1 MCPLPPVPFAQMCI
15 QRKTLNKFIRDLS
28 RGDDNPIPP
37 DYPSRTAPSTKD
49 APIAPNPAGA
59 VGLKRN
65 KSRRARS
72 TSSRSMPN
80 TANPAA
86 GASAS
91 ASLSS
96 ALAHTTHA
104 PPPDQVWG
112 RKPELVRDKVREEA
126 ERAAASRGGRVR
138 MPSKR
143 AREASG
149 QEPDEEAPQLMSSK
163 QRIEQQQK
171 AQCLRKQRKEYI
183 DASFP
188 PGVVLGVCATGR
200 GAGGSGGAAQ
210 GAETNR
216 EWERVSSGVLSSRR
230 TPKY

>member
-96 ALAHTTHA
+96 ALAHTMHA

-126 ERAAASRGGRVR
+126 ERAAASRGGRAR

-149 QEPDEEAPQLMSSK
+149 QEPDEEAPRVSGSRGRNTSTQASRLESYWECVP
-163 QRIEQQQK
+163 QDGGRGE
-171 AQCLRKQRKEYI
+171 AGVPRKERRPT
-183 DASFP
+183 AS
-188 PGVVLGVCATGR
+188 
-200 GAGGSGGAAQ
+200 GSGSHRPYYFPAVHQ
-210 GAETNR
+210 KTN
-216 EWERVSSGVLSSRR
+216 
-230 TPKY
+230 